1 MITIHLPAGA
11 TADTLRRAICH
22 ELPDVTPALLQALD
36 RAVDAAGVLLA
47 LLRARE
53 DITVKWV

>member
-1 MITIHLPAGA
+1 MITIELPAGA
-11 TADTLRRAICH
+11 TADTLKRAICH
-22 ELPDVTPALLQALD
+22 ALPDLDSATVAALD

-53 DITVKWV
+53 DIAVKWI